1 MLLGDSGVG
10 KTCFLIRFRDG
21 AFLSGT
27 FIATVGIDFRVRWL
41 QAPPPSGEPGVTA
54 SGTGGM
60 GGLSSPPCRDPSG
73 LQWLTLE
80 VANLEASGLVG
91 LPAPHRMRN
100 ERLHLRIL
108 PLSRADTPH
117 TPHAAS
123 RPLGQDVRSA
133 PGLSGA
139 QGSTAEQEVGE
150 LDWSYGER
158 AAASILPPHRG
169 EPILGWHQQ
178 IGIRVAERSERHTAP
193 GARRAQA

>member
-60 GGLSSPPCRDPSG
+60 GGLSSPPCTDPSG

-80 VANLEASGLVG
+80 VASLEASGLVG
-91 LPAPHRMRN
+91 LPAPLQN
-100 ERLHLRIL
+100 EK
-108 PLSRADTPH
+108 
-117 TPHAAS
+117 
-123 RPLGQDVRSA
+123 
-133 PGLSGA
+133 
-139 QGSTAEQEVGE
+139 
-150 LDWSYGER
+150 
-158 AAASILPPHRG
+158 
-169 EPILGWHQQ
+169 
-178 IGIRVAERSERHTAP
+178 
-193 GARRAQA
+193 